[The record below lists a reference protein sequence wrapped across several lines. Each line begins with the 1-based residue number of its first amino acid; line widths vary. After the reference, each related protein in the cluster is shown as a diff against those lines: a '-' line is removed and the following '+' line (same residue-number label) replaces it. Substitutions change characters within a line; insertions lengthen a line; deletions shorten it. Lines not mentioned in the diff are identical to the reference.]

1 MYQGRSIYLWM
12 LILAPLLGCGSQA
25 TTPSAAV
32 EATELPADQV
42 IYTLNHVMT
51 KNGVRT
57 AVLNS
62 DTAYLYEDGR
72 RFDLMGVELQF
83 FTETGAESGVL
94 TSTTGEYNLAN
105 GLFIARGDV
114 VLITQTPEGSRRLE
128 TEQLHY
134 DVTGDRL
141 WSELPFVLVE
151 NGRTTRG
158 SSFRSDASF
167 KTWEITGGR
176 TEGGLQTGGGVSF

>member
-1 MYQGRSIYLWM
+1 MF
-12 LILAPLLGCGSQA
+12 APLVGCGSQA
-25 TTPSAAV
+25 TTPSAATDV
-32 EATELPADQV
+32 TQMPADQV

-51 KNGVRT
+51 KDGIRT
-57 AVLNS
+57 AVLNG
-62 DTAYLYEDGR
+62 DTAYLFEDGR
-72 RFDLMGVELQF
+72 RFDLMGVRLQF
-83 FTETGAESGVL
+83 YTENGSESGVL

-128 TEQLHY
+128 TEELHY

-141 WSELPFVLVE
+141 WSEMDFVLVE

-158 SSFRSDASF
+158 SSFRSDANF
-167 KTWEITGGR
+167 RTWEVTGAR
-176 TEGGLQTGGGVSF
+176 TEGGIVQGGGGISF